1 MAGTVST
8 SESAD
13 GDPVSAAYEREWS
26 RIVATLIRITGDW
39 TLAEDCAQDAFALA
53 VERWPREG
61 VPRSPGAWLTT
72 VARNRAI
79 DRLRRAG
86 SESAR
91 LRELAREA
99 EVMDELDAWPGA

>member
-1 MAGTVST
+1 MAGTVT
-8 SESAD
+8 TTPDSAD
-13 GDPVSAAYEREWS
+13 DAISLAYQQEWS